1 MKKRKAVRK
10 ILQESRHNMLVKW
23 TENCGIS
30 DVKEVKSES
39 V

>member
-1 MKKRKAVRK
+1 MKKRKSVRK
-10 ILQESRHNMLVKW
+10 ILQESRHDMMVNW

-30 DVKEVKSES
+30 DVKEVKSQS